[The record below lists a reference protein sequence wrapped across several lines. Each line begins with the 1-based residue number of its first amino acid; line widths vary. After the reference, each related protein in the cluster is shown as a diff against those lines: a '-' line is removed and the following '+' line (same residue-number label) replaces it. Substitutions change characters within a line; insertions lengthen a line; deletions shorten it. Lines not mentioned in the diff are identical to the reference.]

1 MTALI
6 KGEHISVSF
15 AKKTVLNDV
24 CLHVNS
30 NEIVT
35 IVGPNGSGKST
46 LVRTL
51 LGLVKPDSGSV
62 WRSSKLVVGYVP
74 QKLKIDYPIPLKVK
88 RFITMAANGS
98 GPSFEEVVT
107 DLDIVNILQLPIQRI
122 SGGEMQRVLLARAL
136 LRKPS
141 LLVLD
146 EPTQG
151 VDIQGQSEL
160 YNLIGK
166 IRDQRHCGVLMISHD
181 LHLVMSATDRVI
193 CLNHHIC
200 CSGEPESVA
209 LHPEYQRLFGDTKQ
223 SLAFYSHHHD
233 HQHDIHGNVIHH
245 SHDAIEND

>member
-1 MTALI
+1 MLI
-6 KGEHISVSF
+6 KGDHISVNF
-15 AKKTVLNDV
+15 GKQAVLADV
-24 CLHVNS
+24 SLHVDA

-46 LVRTL
+46 LVRVL
-51 LGLVKPDSGSV
+51 LGLIKPNKGVVK
-62 WRSSKLVVGYVP
+62 RSSKLVVGYVP
-74 QKLKIDYPIPLKVK
+74 QKLKVDYPIPLKVE
-88 RFITMAANGS
+88 RFITMAAS
-98 GPSFEEVVT
+98 GDRQAFEKIAT
-107 DLDIVNILQLPIQRI
+107 DLDIAGILQSPIQRI

-151 VDIQGQSEL
+151 VDIQGQAEL

-166 IRDQRHCGVLMISHD
+166 MRDQRHCGVLMISHD
-181 LHLVMSATDRVI
+181 LHLVMSATDRVV

-209 LHPEYQRLFGDTKQ
+209 LHPEYQKLFGDSKQ
-223 SLAFYSHHHD
+223 TLAFYSHHHD
-233 HQHDIHGNVIHH
+233 HQHDIHGNVVQIP
-245 SHDAIEND
+245 SESTADD

>member
-1 MTALI
+1 MLI
-6 KGEHISVSF
+6 KGDHISVNF
-15 AKKTVLNDV
+15 GKQVVLADV
-24 CLHVNS
+24 SLHVDA

-46 LVRTL
+46 LVRVL
-51 LGLVKPDSGSV
+51 LGLIKPNKGVVK
-62 WRSSKLVVGYVP
+62 RSSKLVIGYVP
-74 QKLKIDYPIPLKVK
+74 QKLKVDYPIPLKVE
-88 RFITMAANGS
+88 RFITMAAS
-98 GPSFEEVVT
+98 GGRQAFDKIAT
-107 DLDIVNILQLPIQRI
+107 DLDIADILQSPIQRI

-151 VDIQGQSEL
+151 VDIQGQAEL

-166 IRDQRHCGVLMISHD
+166 IRNQRHCGVLMISHD
-181 LHLVMSATDRVI
+181 LHLVMSATDRVV

-209 LHPEYQRLFGDTKQ
+209 LHPEYQKLFGDSEQT
-223 SLAFYSHHHD
+223 LAFYSHHHD
-233 HQHDIHGNVIHH
+233 HQHDIHGNVVQIP
-245 SHDAIEND
+245 SENTSND

>member
-1 MTALI
+1 MAVLI
-6 KGEHISVSF
+6 TGEHISVKF
-15 AKKTVLNDV
+15 GKQMVLADV
-24 CLHVNS
+24 NLHVDS

-46 LVRTL
+46 LVRVL
-51 LGLVKPDSGSV
+51 LGLIKPNAGTV
-62 WRSSKLVVGYVP
+62 QRSAKLVVGYVP
-74 QKLKIDYPIPLKVK
+74 QKLKIDYPIPLKVG
-88 RFITMAANGS
+88 RFITMAAS
-98 GPSFEEVVT
+98 SDRQAFERIIA
-107 DLDIVNILQLPIQRI
+107 DLDIVDILQSPIQRI

-136 LRKPS
+136 LRKPN

-151 VDIQGQSEL
+151 VDIQGQAEL
-160 YNLIGK
+160 YSLIGK

-181 LHLVMSATDRVI
+181 LHLVMSATDRVV

-209 LHPEYQRLFGDTKQ
+209 LHPEYQKLFGESEQ

-233 HQHDIHGNVIHH
+233 HQHDIHGNVVHIPFE
-245 SHDAIEND
+245 SSADD